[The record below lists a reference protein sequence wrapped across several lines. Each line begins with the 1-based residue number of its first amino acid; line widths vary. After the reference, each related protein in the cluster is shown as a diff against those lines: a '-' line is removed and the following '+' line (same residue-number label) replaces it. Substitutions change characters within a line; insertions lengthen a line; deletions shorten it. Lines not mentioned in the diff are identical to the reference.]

1 MKINGRFRY
10 TSSEILAALFLILA
24 QQETCL
30 SIRIITPNYWCCII
44 LWAFFSSSPRVLLV
58 SLKKFYCHCA
68 VGRTIGKIRGPR
80 HSHQCQRRQ
89 DLAQRLQEQSQSSTW
104 FTAPPKLGTDTLPAP
119 QMVSTVVTSLLGWPW
134 ARLLQL
140 RILPGDISGFAWRCN
155 SDQHRALGGCSLTR
169 GNFLLIW
176 KAVAHNRQNSEKG
189 CAARLSAWSAW

>member
-1 MKINGRFRY
+1 MKVDGRFRY
-10 TSSEILAALFLILA
+10 TSSEILPALFLILA

-44 LWAFFSSSPRVLLV
+44 LWAFCSSSPRVLLV

-80 HSHQCQRRQ
+80 HSPRCQRRQ
-89 DLAQRLQEQSQSSTW
+89 DLARRLQEQSKLDLIYS
-104 FTAPPKLGTDTLPAP
+104 PPKLGTDTVPAP

-155 SDQHRALGGCSLTR
+155 SEQHRALGGCCLTR

-176 KAVAHNRQNSEKG
+176 KAVAHNRQNSKKG
-189 CAARLSAWSAW
+189 CAARSSARSAW